1 MWIWKFLIPPLA
13 VTNIEIQK
21 YYQHESRFN
30 GVYSRGNLSKEIK
43 DGVHVIN
50 LDEYEN
56 VGIHWIPF
64 YISNKDAIYFDSDGV
79 EHVPKGFRKFIG
91 NKNIET
97 NIFRIQANNSLHCIK

>member
-79 EHVPKGFRKFIG
+79 EHVTKGFRKFIG

-97 NIFRIQANNSLHCIK
+97 KIFRTQANNSLHCIK